1 MQPGPD
7 AGPDGPQGAAQS
19 CLELSLAVRLH
30 VEPADPPS
38 TSCDVSR
45 PAAARPRAPR
55 RVPRGACADRG
66 LGPAGVGGGRAASA
80 RLGRPASPEGF
91 FSGLTSRFN
100 VDGTA

>member
-1 MQPGPD
+1 VQPGPD

-80 RLGRPASPEGF
+80 RLERPASPEGLF
-91 FSGLTSRFN
+91 FYAGLT
-100 VDGTA
+100 

>member
-1 MQPGPD
+1 VQPGPD

-55 RVPRGACADRG
+55 APGAAWGVRGPRPRA
-66 LGPAGVGGGRAASA
+66 GGGRRGA
-80 RLGRPASPEGF
+80 RGECETREAGVSR
-91 FSGLTSRFN
+91 GLF
-100 VDGTA
+100 

>member
-66 LGPAGVGGGRAASA
+66 LGPRRGSAGGA
-80 RLGRPASPEGF
+80 RRV
-91 FSGLTSRFN
+91 R
-100 VDGTA
+100 D